1 MRRVSHSMLQIIMD
15 AGQIVLAL
23 VLQVVLIFLNAVF
36 ASAEIAVISANST
49 KMEKLAEEG
58 DKRARRICRL
68 TKNSSKFLSTIQ
80 VAITLASLL
89 GSAFAADSF
98 ADPLTTAIVGA
109 ASPYYE
115 VVNTVCMIVI
125 TLILSYFS
133 IVFGELVPKRIAMR
147 NAEKLS
153 LILSGILNFVSYAF
167 APFVWLLTVSAN
179 GILKLFHIKPEDEGE
194 EVTEEEIMLMAEA
207 GSEKGSIDEKENEF
221 IQNIFEF
228 KENDVGEVCTHR
240 KDVDF
245 LYERDELS
253 VWEETIKQSN
263 HTYYPVCGKDTD
275 DVVGVLNTK
284 IYFRMNERTKQSVR
298 EQAVMPPVF
307 ISETMQ
313 ADDLFYRM
321 KTTREYFAIVLDEY
335 GGINGI
341 ITLHDLLELLVGDL
355 NEKGEVPD
363 YEIKKTGEDSWE
375 VTGLA
380 PFDEVEEQLGLKI
393 PEDESD
399 YETFAGYVCEM
410 LGEVPEDGATPAC
423 ENEFIKVQVLEVN
436 EHRIEKMIIVK
447 KPKPVEAEED
457 ADKKFKLFKKNEE
470 EEKKPASK
478 QPEPA
483 KPAEQESLPEIEDEE
498 EGKWN

>member
-1 MRRVSHSMLQIIMD
+1 MT
-15 AGQIVLAL
+15 AGELILAL
-23 VLQVVLIFLNAVF
+23 VLQVVLIFLNAIF

-49 KMEKLAEEG
+49 KMEKLAEDG
-58 DKRARRICRL
+58 NKRARRICRL

-98 ADPLTTAIVGA
+98 SEPLTNAMIGAPGPENSQYYNVVSTIV
-109 ASPYYE
+109 
-115 VVNTVCMIVI
+115 MIVI

-179 GILKLFHIKPEDEGE
+179 GILRLIGIKPEDSGE
-194 EVTEEEIMLMAEA
+194 EVTEEEIKLMAEA
-207 GSEKGSIDEKENEF
+207 GSEKGSIDENENEF

-240 KDVDF
+240 KEVDF
-245 LYERDELS
+245 LFERDDPS

-263 HTYYPVCGKDTD
+263 HTYYPVCGKNMD
-275 DVVGVLNTK
+275 DVIGVLNTK
-284 IYFRMNERTKQSVR
+284 IYFRLSDKSKENVTKQ
-298 EQAVMPPVF
+298 AIMPPVF

-321 KTTREYFAIVLDEY
+321 RSTREYFAIVLDEY

-341 ITLHDLLELLVGDL
+341 ITLHDLIELLVGDL
-355 NEKGEVPD
+355 NEKGEAPE
-363 YEIKKTGEDSWE
+363 YEIKKLEEDKWE
-375 VTGLA
+375 VNGLA
-380 PFDEVEEQLGLKI
+380 PFDEVIEAMELKLPEEEL
-393 PEDESD
+393 EEAD
-399 YETFAGYVCEM
+399 YETFGGYVCEM
-410 LGEVPEDGATPAC
+410 LGEVPDDGTTAEC
-423 ENEFIKVQVLEVN
+423 ENDYVKVDVLLVE
-436 EHRIEKMIIVK
+436 EHRIEKMIVTK
-447 KPKPVEAEED
+447 KHKSAAAEEEE
-457 ADKKFKLFKKNEE
+457 DKKFRLFKKDREE
-470 EEKKPASK
+470 E
-478 QPEPA
+478 PER
-483 KPAEQESLPEIEDEE
+483 EQEEAGEASSEQQSRD
-498 EGKWN
+498 KA

>member
-1 MRRVSHSMLQIIMD
+1 MLKLIMD
-15 AGQIVLAL
+15 AGQIVLSL
-23 VLQVVLIFLNAVF
+23 VLQVVLIFLNAIF

-58 DKRARRICRL
+58 NKRAKRIVRL

-98 ADPLTTAIVGA
+98 AEPLTNAMIGAPGPENSGYYSVVSTIV
-109 ASPYYE
+109 
-115 VVNTVCMIVI
+115 MICI
-125 TLILSYFS
+125 TLILSFFS

-153 LILSGILNFVSYAF
+153 LILSGILIFVSYAF

-179 GILKLFHIKPEDEGE
+179 GVLRLFGIKPEDSGE
-194 EVTEEEIMLMAEA
+194 EVSEEDIMLMAEA

-245 LYERDELS
+245 LFERDDPS
-253 VWEETIKQSN
+253 VWEETIKQSS

-275 DVVGVLNTK
+275 DVIGVLNTK
-284 IYFRMNERTKQSVR
+284 IYFRLSDKSKQNVKQ
-298 EQAVMPPVF
+298 QAVMPPVF

-335 GGINGI
+335 GGVNGI

-355 NEKGEVPD
+355 NEKGEATD
-363 YEIKKTGEDSWE
+363 YEIRQISEDKWE

-380 PFDEVEEQLGLKI
+380 PFDEVEEAMHLKL
-393 PEDESD
+393 PEDED
-399 YETFAGYVCEM
+399 ADFETFAGYVYEM
-410 LGEVPEDGATPAC
+410 LGEVPDDGTTCEC
-423 ENEFIKVQVLEVN
+423 ENEYVKVEVLTVS
-436 EHRIEKMIIVK
+436 EHRIERMIITK
-447 KPKPVEAEED
+447 KQKPAEEED
-457 ADKKFKLFKKNEE
+457 EDEDKKFRLFKKS
-470 EEKKPASK
+470 EKDDEDEKDEDASK
-478 QPEPA
+478 EVVHIPTDEPNG
-483 KPAEQESLPEIEDEE
+483 D
-498 EGKWN
+498 

>member
-1 MRRVSHSMLQIIMD
+1 MD
-15 AGQIVLAL
+15 AGQIVLSL
-23 VLQVVLIFLNAVF
+23 VLQVVLIFLNAIF
-36 ASAEIAVISANST
+36 ASAEIAVISANAT
-49 KMEKLAEEG
+49 KMEKLAEDG
-58 DKRARRICRL
+58 NKRAKRIVRL

-98 ADPLTTAIVGA
+98 AEPLTNAMIGEPGRENANYYNVVSTIV
-109 ASPYYE
+109 
-115 VVNTVCMIVI
+115 MIVI

-179 GILKLFHIKPEDEGE
+179 GILRLFGIKPEDSGE
-194 EVTEEEIMLMAEA
+194 EVTEEEIKLMAEA
-207 GSEKGSIDEKENEF
+207 GSEKGSIDENENEF

-245 LYERDELS
+245 LFERDDPS
-253 VWEETIKQSN
+253 VWEETIKQSS
-263 HTYYPVCGKDTD
+263 HTYYPVCGRDTD
-275 DVVGVLNTK
+275 DVIGVLNTK
-284 IYFRMNERTKQSVR
+284 IYFRLNDKSKENVR
-298 EQAVMPPVF
+298 AQAVMPPVF

-341 ITLHDLLELLVGDL
+341 VTLHDLLELLVGDL
-355 NEKGEVPD
+355 NEKGEAPE
-363 YEIKKTGEDSWE
+363 YEIKQLSEDMWE

-380 PFDEVEEQLGLKI
+380 PFDEVCEAMELKLPEE
-393 PEDESD
+393 EEADF
-399 YETFAGYVCEM
+399 ETFAGYVYEM
-410 LGEVPEDGATPAC
+410 LGEVPDDGETCEC
-423 ENEFIKVQVLEVN
+423 ENEYVKVQVLTVA
-436 EHRIEKMIIVK
+436 EHRIERMIITK
-447 KPKPVEAEED
+447 KQ
-457 ADKKFKLFKKNEE
+457 
-470 EEKKPASK
+470 KPA
-478 QPEPA
+478 A
-483 KPAEQESLPEIEDEE
+483 EDEE
-498 EGKWN
+498 EEDDKKFRLFKKDKDDEEEKDEKSDKKDDGPKEVSYIPTDEPHGD

>member
-1 MRRVSHSMLQIIMD
+1 MT
-15 AGQIVLAL
+15 AGQIALAL
-23 VLQVVLIFLNAVF
+23 VLQVVLIFLNAIF
-36 ASAEIAVISANST
+36 ASAEIAVISANAT
-49 KMEKLAEEG
+49 KMEKLAEDG
-58 DKRARRICRL
+58 NKRAKRIVRL

-98 ADPLTTAIVGA
+98 AEPLALAMVG
-109 ASPYYE
+109 SVEKPYYS
-115 VVNTVCMIVI
+115 VVSTICMIVI

-179 GILKLFHIKPEDEGE
+179 GVLRLFGIKPEDSGE
-194 EVTEEEIMLMAEA
+194 EVTEEEIKLMAEA
-207 GSEKGSIDEKENEF
+207 GSEKGSIDENENEF

-245 LYERDELS
+245 LFERDDPS
-253 VWEETIKQSN
+253 VWEETIKQSS
-263 HTYYPVCGKDTD
+263 HTYYPVCGRDTD
-275 DVVGVLNTK
+275 DVIGVLNTK
-284 IYFRMNERTKQSVR
+284 IYFRLNDKSKENVR
-298 EQAVMPPVF
+298 AQAVMPPVF

-341 ITLHDLLELLVGDL
+341 VTLHDLLELLVGDL
-355 NEKGEVPD
+355 NEKGEAPE
-363 YEIKKTGEDSWE
+363 YEIKQLSEDTWE

-380 PFDEVEEQLGLKI
+380 PFDEVCEAMELKLPEE
-393 PEDESD
+393 EEADF
-399 YETFAGYVCEM
+399 ETFAGYVYEM
-410 LGEVPEDGATPAC
+410 LGEVPDDGETCEC
-423 ENEFIKVQVLEVN
+423 ENEYVKVQVLTVA
-436 EHRIEKMIIVK
+436 EHRIERMLITK
-447 KPKPVEAEED
+447 KQKSA
-457 ADKKFKLFKKNEE
+457 A
-470 EEKKPASK
+470 
-478 QPEPA
+478 
-483 KPAEQESLPEIEDEE
+483 EDEE
-498 EGKWN
+498 EEDDKKFRLFKKDKDDEEEKDEKSDKKDDAPKEVSYIPTDEPHGD

>member
-1 MRRVSHSMLQIIMD
+1 MLKLIMD
-15 AGQIVLAL
+15 AGQIVLSL
-23 VLQVVLIFLNAVF
+23 VLQVVLIFLNAIF

-58 DKRARRICRL
+58 NKRAKRIVRL

-98 ADPLTTAIVGA
+98 AEPLTNAMIGAPGPENSGYYSVVSTIV
-109 ASPYYE
+109 
-115 VVNTVCMIVI
+115 MICI
-125 TLILSYFS
+125 TLILSFFS

-179 GILKLFHIKPEDEGE
+179 GVLRLFGIKPEDSGE
-194 EVTEEEIMLMAEA
+194 EVSEEDIMLMAEA

-245 LYERDELS
+245 LFERDDPS
-253 VWEETIKQSN
+253 VWEETIKQSS

-275 DVVGVLNTK
+275 DVIGVLNTK
-284 IYFRMNERTKQSVR
+284 IYFRLSDKSKQNVKQ
-298 EQAVMPPVF
+298 QAVMPPVF

-335 GGINGI
+335 GGVNGI

-355 NEKGEVPD
+355 NEKGEATD
-363 YEIKKTGEDSWE
+363 YEIRRISEDKWE

-380 PFDEVEEQLGLKI
+380 PFDEVEEAMQLKL
-393 PEDESD
+393 PEDED
-399 YETFAGYVCEM
+399 ADFETFAGYVYEM
-410 LGEVPEDGATPAC
+410 LGEVPDDGTICEC
-423 ENEFIKVQVLEVN
+423 ENEYVKVEVLTVS
-436 EHRIEKMIIVK
+436 EHRIERMIITK
-447 KPKPVEAEED
+447 KQKPAEEEDEDEDKKFRLFKKSEKDDEDEKEED
-457 ADKKFKLFKKNEE
+457 APKEVVHIPTD
-470 EEKKPASK
+470 
-478 QPEPA
+478 EPNG
-483 KPAEQESLPEIEDEE
+483 D
-498 EGKWN
+498 

>member
-1 MRRVSHSMLQIIMD
+1 MT
-15 AGQIVLAL
+15 AGEIALAL
-23 VLQVVLIFLNAVF
+23 VLQVVLIALNAIF
-36 ASAEIAVISANST
+36 ASAEIAVISANAT
-49 KMEKLAEEG
+49 KMEKLAEDG
-58 DKRARRICRL
+58 NKRAKRICRL

-98 ADPLTTAIVGA
+98 AEPLANAIVGTE
-109 ASPYYE
+109 SQYYG
-115 VVNTVCMIVI
+115 VVSTVCMIVI

-179 GILKLFHIKPEDEGE
+179 GVLRLFGIKPEDSGE
-194 EVTEEEIMLMAEA
+194 DVSEEDIKLMAEA
-207 GSEKGSIDEKENEF
+207 GSEKGSIDENENEF

-245 LYERDELS
+245 LFERDDPS
-253 VWEETIKQSN
+253 VWEETIKQSS

-275 DVVGVLNTK
+275 DVIGVLNTK
-284 IYFRMNERTKQSVR
+284 IYFRLNDKSKANVR
-298 EQAVMPPVF
+298 QQAVMPPVF

-341 ITLHDLLELLVGDL
+341 VTLHDLLELLVGDL
-355 NEKGEVPD
+355 NEKGEAPE
-363 YEIKKTGEDSWE
+363 YEIKQISEDTWE

-380 PFDEVEEQLGLKI
+380 PFDEVEEAMDLKL
-393 PEDESD
+393 PEEESGD
-399 YETFAGYVCEM
+399 YETFGGYVCEM
-410 LGEVPEDGATPAC
+410 LGSVPDDGTTCEC
-423 ENEFIKVQVLEVN
+423 ENEYVRVEVLLVD
-436 EHRIEKMIIVK
+436 EHRIEKMRITK
-447 KPKPVEAEED
+447 KAKPVAEEEEED
-457 ADKKFKLFKKNEE
+457 EDKKFRLFKKD
-470 EEKKPASK
+470 KD
-478 QPEPA
+478 
-483 KPAEQESLPEIEDEE
+483 DEE
-498 EGKWN
+498 DDKKESSPKEVTHIPTDEPNGD

>member
-1 MRRVSHSMLQIIMD
+1 MLKNMN
-15 AGQIVLAL
+15 AGEIVLAL
-23 VLQVVLIFLNAVF
+23 VLQVVLIFLNAIF

-49 KMEKLAEEG
+49 KMEKLAEDG
-58 DKRARRICRL
+58 NKRAKRICKL
-68 TKNSSKFLSTIQ
+68 TQNSSKFLSTIQ

-98 ADPLTTAIVGA
+98 ADPLATAIVGA
-109 ASPYYE
+109 NSSYFN
-115 VVNTVCMIVI
+115 VVSTICMIVI

-133 IVFGELVPKRIAMR
+133 IVFGELIPKRIAMR

-179 GILKLFHIKPEDEGE
+179 GILRLIGIKPEDSGE

-245 LYERDELS
+245 LFERDDLS
-253 VWEETIKQSN
+253 VWEETIKQSS
-263 HTYYPVCGKDTD
+263 HTYYPVCGKDVD
-275 DVVGVLNTK
+275 DVIGVLNTK
-284 IYFRMNERTKQSVR
+284 IYFRLADKTKENVR
-298 EQAVMPPVF
+298 AQAVMPPVF
-307 ISETMQ
+307 ISETMM

-341 ITLHDLLELLVGDL
+341 ITIHDLIELLVGDL
-355 NEKGEVPD
+355 HEKGEAPE
-363 YEIKKTGEDSWE
+363 YEIIDLGNDEWE

-380 PFDEVEEQLGLKI
+380 PFDEVVEAIDLKLPEEEL
-393 PEDESD
+393 EDAD
-399 YETFAGYVCEM
+399 YETFGGYVCEM
-410 LGEVPEDGATPAC
+410 LGEVPDDGETAEC
-423 ENEFIKVQVLEVN
+423 ENDYIKVRIELVA
-436 EHRIEKMIIVK
+436 EHRIERMHITKKSKPVPEEDGDK
-447 KPKPVEAEED
+447 KPRLFRRADDEKEKREDRPEESASSPSDSAD
-457 ADKKFKLFKKNEE
+457 ASA
-470 EEKKPASK
+470 PS
-478 QPEPA
+478 
-483 KPAEQESLPEIEDEE
+483 DEGE
-498 EGKWN
+498 WND

>member
-1 MRRVSHSMLQIIMD
+1 MT
-15 AGQIVLAL
+15 AGEIALAL
-23 VLQVVLIFLNAVF
+23 VLQVVLIALNAIF
-36 ASAEIAVISANST
+36 ASAEIAVISANAT
-49 KMEKLAEEG
+49 KMEKLAEDG
-58 DKRARRICRL
+58 NKRAKRICRL

-98 ADPLTTAIVGA
+98 AEPLAVAIVGSG
-109 ASPYYE
+109 SPYYG
-115 VVNTVCMIVI
+115 VVSTICMIVI

-179 GILKLFHIKPEDEGE
+179 GILRLFGIKPEDSGE
-194 EVTEEEIMLMAEA
+194 EVSEEDIMLMAEA
-207 GSEKGSIDEKENEF
+207 GSEKGSIDEKENQF

-245 LYERDELS
+245 LFERDDLS
-253 VWEETIKQSN
+253 VWEETIKQSS

-275 DVVGVLNTK
+275 DVIGVLNTK
-284 IYFRMNERTKQSVR
+284 IYFRLSDKSKENVR
-298 EQAVMPPVF
+298 NQAVMPPVF

-335 GGINGI
+335 GGVNGI

-355 NEKGEVPD
+355 NEKGEATD
-363 YEIKKTGEDSWE
+363 YEIKQLSEDTWE
-375 VTGLA
+375 VNGLA
-380 PFDEVEEQLGLKI
+380 PFEEVCEAMGLKL
-393 PEDESD
+393 PEDED
-399 YETFAGYVCEM
+399 NDFETFAGYVYEM
-410 LGEVPEDGATPAC
+410 LGEVPDDGETCECEDDYV
-423 ENEFIKVQVLEVN
+423 KVHVITVS
-436 EHRIEKMIIVK
+436 EHRIEKMRITK
-447 KPKPVEAEED
+447 KQKPVAAEEEEED
-457 ADKKFKLFKKNEE
+457 EDKKFRLFKKDKDDKDEKDGEE
-470 EEKKPASK
+470 DDKKQSSHKDVVYIPTD
-478 QPEPA
+478 EPNG
-483 KPAEQESLPEIEDEE
+483 D
-498 EGKWN
+498 

>member
-1 MRRVSHSMLQIIMD
+1 MTAGEII
-15 AGQIVLAL
+15 LAL
-23 VLQVVLIFLNAVF
+23 VLQVVLIFLNAIF

-58 DKRARRICRL
+58 NKRARRICRL
-68 TKNSSKFLSTIQ
+68 TANSSRFLSTIQ

-98 ADPLTTAIVGA
+98 AEPVAIAIIGA
-109 ASPYYE
+109 DSPYYGA
-115 VVNTVCMIVI
+115 VSTICMIVI

-133 IVFGELVPKRIAMR
+133 IVFGELIPKRIAMR

-167 APFVWLLTVSAN
+167 APFVWLLTTSAN
-179 GILKLFHIKPEDEGE
+179 GVLRLFGIRPEDSGE

-207 GSEKGSIDEKENEF
+207 GSEKGSIDKNENEF

-245 LYERDELS
+245 LFERDDLS
-253 VWEETIKQSN
+253 VWDETINKSS

-275 DVVGVLNTK
+275 DVIGVLNTK
-284 IYFRMNERTKQSVR
+284 LYFRLADKSKESVLKN
-298 EQAVMPPVF
+298 AVMQPVF

-341 ITLHDLLELLVGDL
+341 ITLHDLIELLVGDL
-355 NEKGEVPD
+355 NEKGEAPE
-363 YEIKKTGEDSWE
+363 YEIKKISEDTWE
-375 VTGLA
+375 VNGLA
-380 PFDEVEEQLGLKI
+380 PFDEVEEAMELKL
-393 PEDESD
+393 PEEEASD
-399 YETFAGYVCEM
+399 YETFGGYVCEI
-410 LGEVPEDGATPAC
+410 LGAVPDDGTTPEC
-423 ENEFIKVQVLEVN
+423 ENEYVKVQVKLVA
-436 EHRIEKMIIVK
+436 EHRIESMVITRKR
-447 KPKPVEAEED
+447 KPSQETEED
-457 ADKKFKLFKKNEE
+457 EGKKFRLFKKDKEDNEQSE
-470 EEKKPASK
+470 
-478 QPEPA
+478 
-483 KPAEQESLPEIEDEE
+483 
-498 EGKWN
+498 NT